1 MKPARLKRYLEAKEL
16 FKASPS
22 ALEKNQIQKNPDPH
36 IDQDFEGYPNG
47 QAKEEL
53 ISPKTKNQK
62 KTAAVHVKDGEK
74 MNVTPAEKRQG
85 QTGPVDDGSAGAF
98 EGTEEVKE

>member
-1 MKPARLKRYLEAKEL
+1 MKPARLRRYLESKDL
-16 FKASPS
+16 FSKTSS
-22 ALEKNQIQKNPDPH
+22 ALKKHQVQKNPDPH
-36 IDQDFEGYPNG
+36 IDQDFEGYPGGHAN
-47 QAKEEL
+47 EEV

-62 KTAAVHVKDGEK
+62 KTAAVDVKDGEK
-74 MNVTPAEKRQG
+74 MNVTPAEKKQG